1 MPELVDNDRGNAALT
16 HTQTSGCP
24 TPVGAWGQLGTNV
37 GGPTST
43 DGRFST
49 IHTPY
54 CSLFLLDLNKE
65 KEGLR

>member
-1 MPELVDNDRGNAALT
+1 MDNFGGNGALT
-16 HTQTSGCP
+16 HTQTSGCL
-24 TPVGAWGQLGTNV
+24 TPVGAWGQLGTTV
-37 GGPTST
+37 SGPTST

-54 CSLFLLDLNKE
+54 CSLFLLDLDKE

>member
-1 MPELVDNDRGNAALT
+1 MGNNGLT
-16 HTQTSGCP
+16 HTSNIRLSHPCGM
-24 TPVGAWGQLGTNV
+24 LGTAGDDV

-54 CSLFLLDLNKE
+54 CSRFLLDLKE
-65 KEGLR
+65 RKKR